1 MYVVSEALQACSTRS
16 AGSAPRD
23 GVGAPGG
30 GARGGAADALHAGE
44 HERRGWRVWL
54 GSWRRRDSG
63 GQRADAV
70 AAAAA
75 SASAALDQA
84 SLSCVHPITCGMP
97 ACLFAC
103 NSALAQISGRAA
115 SAPAYSGGPS
125 RFTQH
130 GACLACSTHRH
141 AVLQADASEA
151 AGRQNSATSTAAS
164 AAVPGEVLPLRRLHK
179 RRAFTPTVEQV
190 RHPFARYRLH
200 TCAGRL

>member
-1 MYVVSEALQACSTRS
+1 MENNIFGLFSEVRSAVPMYAFACSLQHPPYCVRPVSTEFVVMYVVSEALQACSTRS

-23 GVGAPGG
+23 GGGAPGG

-84 SLSCVHPITCGMP
+84 SLCCVHPITCGMP

-130 GACLACSTHRH
+130 GAC
-141 AVLQADASEA
+141 ASHPV
-151 AGRQNSATSTAAS
+151 RTAS
-164 AAVPGEVLPLRRLHK
+164 LPCL
-179 RRAFTPTVEQV
+179 
-190 RHPFARYRLH
+190 
-200 TCAGRL
+200 